1 MLEKPWATLLA
12 VLMAGRRLDSHAH
25 YERKSGC
32 SVGWNHSAG
41 ALYPVGS
48 HGHRRPEL
56 THCQKNKAIL
66 EAPLQ
71 GILETLLPLP
81 RPFAHLQSIWC
92 FLGQLTLSYSTTPC
106 EDRHC
111 YSYFMNE
118 QTEDQSLSLKS
129 HDFVNGRV
137 WI

>member
-1 MLEKPWATLLA
+1 
-12 VLMAGRRLDSHAH
+12 MAGHSLDSHTH
-25 YERKSGC
+25 FERKSG

-48 HGHRRPEL
+48 HGHKRPEM

-66 EAPLQ
+66 EASPQ

-81 RPFAHLQSIWC
+81 RSLAPLQSIWC
-92 FLGQLTLSYSTTPC
+92 FLGQLTSFYSAMPC
-106 EDRHC
+106 EDRGC

-118 QTEDQSLSLKS
+118 HTEDQPLSLKS
-129 HDFVNGRV
+129 HDFGNDRV